1 MRSLYFVPAVLWFIV
16 TTILLTLP
24 GGDLPH
30 NTLFDLPYFDKYVH
44 LVMFFLLTTLFCFP
58 FSTIKTNR
66 SNITAVFLKITLY
79 VILYGIIMEFV
90 QKFFTTTRS
99 FDVIDIFFDSVGS
112 LSGLLAIRQ
121 YAFKKI
127 GPNENRGRN
136 QN

>member
-1 MRSLYFVPAVLWFIV
+1 MKSLYFVPAVMWFIV

-24 GGDLPH
+24 ENDLPH
-30 NTLFDLPYFDKYVH
+30 SSLFDLPYFDKYVH

-58 FSTIKTNR
+58 FSTIKTRR
-66 SNITAVFLKITLY
+66 SSITAVFVRIALY

-90 QKFFTTTRS
+90 QKFFTSTRS
-99 FDVIDIFFDSVGS
+99 FDVVDILFDSVGS

-121 YAFKKI
+121 YASKKI

>member
-16 TTILLTLP
+16 TIILLTLP
-24 GGDLPH
+24 GNDLPH
-30 NTLFDLPYFDKYVH
+30 SPLFDFPYFDKYVH

-58 FSTIKTNR
+58 FSTIKAKQ
-66 SNITAVFLKITLY
+66 SYITRVFLKITLC
-79 VILYGIIMEFV
+79 VISYGIIIEFV

-99 FDVIDIFFDSVGS
+99 FDVIDILFDSVGS
-112 LSGLLAIRQ
+112 LSGLVAIRQ